1 VNFND
6 IDQLPNWQWDEVHSH
21 DDKDKVVNWTLPAGE
36 HTLEIAKREDGVLLD
51 AIVITDDVD

>member
-1 VNFND
+1 MAV
-6 IDQLPNWQWDEVHSH
+6 PNGAWGWDDVHSNDH
-21 DDKDKVVNWTLPAGE
+21 GNETVIWTLSAGT